1 MPAVVI
7 LYGVLTFGGMTQ
19 KPQTD
24 SAAAPLPSTEAV
36 VHAYRRA
43 TPTRKAMMIAGG
55 IAVAC
60 TAPYWGPAVWRSK
73 TARRVLG
80 AGAGTVFSRFFA

>member
-1 MPAVVI
+1 
-7 LYGVLTFGGMTQ
+7 MT
-19 KPQTD
+19 KHTPTE
-24 SAAAPLPSTEAV
+24 SAASPLPSTQAV
-36 VHAYRRA
+36 VNAYKRA

-60 TAPYWGPAVWRSK
+60 TAPYWAPAVWRSK

-80 AGAGTVFSRFFA
+80 TGAGAAFSKFFS